1 MSEIRELMSFG
12 PVVPA
17 VTAAYGKCV
26 CAYVC
31 GLVSLKSSSH
41 TDVGQISDLLSSYV
55 TLGT

>member
-1 MSEIRELMSFG
+1 MSFG

-17 VTAAYGKCV
+17 VTATYGKCV